1 MKYMTVE
8 NLIKELSKPNYQSD
22 RELIMLD
29 IEEIFDKLGGN
40 VNIIE
45 REILFEFEG
54 ERPEGRANE

>member
-8 NLIKELSKPNYQSD
+8 NLVKELSKPNYQSD

-29 IEEIFDKLGGN
+29 IEEIFDRLGGN

-54 ERPEGRANE
+54 ERPEDRANE

>member
-8 NLIKELSKPNYQSD
+8 NLVKELSKPNYQSD

-29 IEEIFDKLGGN
+29 IEEIFDRLGGN

-45 REILFEFEG
+45 REILFEFEV
-54 ERPEGRANE
+54 EHPEGRANE

>member
-29 IEEIFDKLGGN
+29 IEEIFDRLGGN

>member
-54 ERPEGRANE
+54 ERPEGRTNE

>member
-54 ERPEGRANE
+54 ERPDGRANE

>member
-29 IEEIFDKLGGN
+29 IEEIFDELGEN
-40 VNIIE
+40 LKIIE
-45 REILFEFEG
+45 REILFEVEI
-54 ERPEGRANE
+54 NE

>member
-22 RELIMLD
+22 RELIMID